1 MSKNATLRSLQTRL
15 ICRNSRARFPS
26 RFCRSE
32 AKAAQSCPGFFWT
45 VPTYPS
51 RGSSKAKAKTAA
63 FSERGSGGMSERAG
77 REPRLRRSARKLGE
91 GSPPH
96 RSPHAAPRASSVRSA
111 PRFLADVT
119 CELAALVLTDPF
131 ACQRRVALF
140 PYGTERGFRRGPENR
155 GFAAAPARTR
165 CTRARAWFP
174 GPSAVT
180 LFPAPP
186 GPVPFPSCS
195 PLISPN

>member
-77 REPRLRRSARKLGE
+77 REPRLRRSARRPLCWEAG
-91 GSPPH
+91 GGQPPPPQPARRPARQQRPQRPSFPRGCH
-96 RSPHAAPRASSVRSA
+96 MRARRPRANGPVCMSETRGAVSVRYGVRVP
-111 PRFLADVT
+111 PRA
-119 CELAALVLTDPF
+119 
-131 ACQRRVALF
+131 
-140 PYGTERGFRRGPENR
+140 
-155 GFAAAPARTR
+155 
-165 CTRARAWFP
+165 
-174 GPSAVT
+174 
-180 LFPAPP
+180 
-186 GPVPFPSCS
+186 
-195 PLISPN
+195 

>member
-32 AKAAQSCPGFFWT
+32 AKAAQSCPGFFWM

-77 REPRLRRSARKLGE
+77 REPRLRRSALLGVRSAGKLGE
-91 GSPPH
+91 GSPSH
-96 RSPHAAPRASSVRSA
+96 RARTPPRAPAASAAPLVSCDTVLARSGVRGCHTGARRPRANGPVCMSETRGAVSVRYGVRVP
-111 PRFLADVT
+111 PRA
-119 CELAALVLTDPF
+119 
-131 ACQRRVALF
+131 
-140 PYGTERGFRRGPENR
+140 
-155 GFAAAPARTR
+155 
-165 CTRARAWFP
+165 
-174 GPSAVT
+174 
-180 LFPAPP
+180 
-186 GPVPFPSCS
+186 
-195 PLISPN
+195 

>member
-77 REPRLRRSARKLGE
+77 REPRLAGLRGVRSAGRLGE
-91 GSPPH
+91 GSPARQQRPQRPSFPRGCH
-96 RSPHAAPRASSVRSA
+96 MRARRPRANGPVCMSETRGAVSVRYGA
-111 PRFLADVT
+111 RVPPRA
-119 CELAALVLTDPF
+119 
-131 ACQRRVALF
+131 
-140 PYGTERGFRRGPENR
+140 
-155 GFAAAPARTR
+155 
-165 CTRARAWFP
+165 
-174 GPSAVT
+174 
-180 LFPAPP
+180 
-186 GPVPFPSCS
+186 
-195 PLISPN
+195 